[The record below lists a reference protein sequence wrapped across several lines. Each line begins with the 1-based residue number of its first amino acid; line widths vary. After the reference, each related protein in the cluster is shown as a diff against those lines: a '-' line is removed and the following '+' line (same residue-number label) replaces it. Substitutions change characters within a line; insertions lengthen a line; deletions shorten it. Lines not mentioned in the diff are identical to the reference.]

1 MTWRGVFTGA
11 LALIA
16 LEAIV
21 RTNQSADRFGGLLVS
36 AANLVDR
43 VLSPAVPAIPDLTGE
58 TP

>member
-1 MTWRGVFTGA
+1 MSWRGVFTGA

-16 LEAIV
+16 LEAIL

-43 VLSPAVPAIPDLTGE
+43 VMSPAVPAIPDLTQK
-58 TP
+58 

>member
-1 MTWRGVFTGA
+1 MSWRGAFTGA

-16 LEAIV
+16 LEAIL

-36 AANLVDR
+36 AASLVDR
-43 VLSPAVPAIPDLTGE
+43 VMSPAVPAIPDLTGG